1 MIMAIRIEITM
12 TIIQITTI
20 TVIIKIPIGIR
31 IVKTIIMTNEIINNY
46 NNDNKENYNKI
57 LTIIVDMKITITKQK
72 IAITITIH

>member
-1 MIMAIRIEITM
+1 MIMAIRIAITM

>member
-1 MIMAIRIEITM
+1 MAIRIEITM

-31 IVKTIIMTNEIINNY
+31 IVKTIIMTNEIINYY

-57 LTIIVDMKITITKQK
+57 LTIILDMKITITKQK

>member
-1 MIMAIRIEITM
+1 MIIAIRIAITI

-20 TVIIKIPIGIR
+20 TVIIKIPIGIK
-31 IVKTIIMTNEIINNY
+31 IVKNIIMTNEIINNY